1 MHMHTHTYRHTHTHT
16 DTNPHT
22 CTNTH
27 SDICKGLSNMCCL
40 LFGVAC
46 LPSCE
51 LERDQIGERQ
61 RETKR
66 HKRIEER
73 GMEKGGGWKD
83 QTAKRLRPAK
93 LMAISRIINEAMP
106 LLLYSMQATPPPA

>member
-1 MHMHTHTYRHTHTHT
+1 MTTFKYAYAHPHVHTNTHT
-16 DTNPHT
+16 DTNTHI

-46 LPSCE
+46 LASCE
-51 LERDQIGERQ
+51 LERDQIGERK
-61 RETKR
+61 RETKW

-73 GMEKGGGWKD
+73 GMEWGGEGWS
-83 QTAKRLRPAK
+83 K
-93 LMAISRIINEAMP
+93 LPSDCGLQN
-106 LLLYSMQATPPPA
+106 